1 MNKIQI
7 KVILISF
14 GYFLACAVGDIT
26 SHLLTIWWE
35 LNSDYTSFE
44 KKFLFPLFNAFLSG
58 YFAYKFNYYLLEKF
72 EVESNRY
79 TFLNNILLPSL
90 VVIYML
96 YIEIAVNYYGLD
108 DDWKNGFVILFSYVF
123 FTVALYLKNL
133 SIDLLK
139 EK

>member
-26 SHLLTIWWE
+26 SHFLTVWWE
-35 LNSDYTSFE
+35 LMSDYSSFE
-44 KKFLFPLFNAFLSG
+44 KKFMFPLFNVIWSG
-58 YFAYKFNYYLLEKF
+58 YISYKFNYYLLDKF
-72 EVESNRY
+72 EVKTDRY
-79 TFLNNILLPSL
+79 TFLNNILVPTL

-108 DDWKNGFVILFSYVF
+108 DDWKNGFVILLSYVF

-133 SIDLLK
+133 SIK
-139 EK
+139 ED